1 MIEGDNIIAGVARS
15 ATQATPGVTTSVLFM
30 NGITIPMLIQ
40 LATLLLV
47 VVQAAYWV
55 TRFIR
60 YLRGQEMPAS
70 KQTDKDDSP

>member
-30 NGITIPMLIQ
+30 NGITIPTLIQ
-40 LATLLLV
+40 LATLVLV

-55 TRFIR
+55 ARFIC
-60 YLRGQEMPAS
+60 YLRGQDSPAA
-70 KQTDKDDSP
+70 KPVDKDDSP